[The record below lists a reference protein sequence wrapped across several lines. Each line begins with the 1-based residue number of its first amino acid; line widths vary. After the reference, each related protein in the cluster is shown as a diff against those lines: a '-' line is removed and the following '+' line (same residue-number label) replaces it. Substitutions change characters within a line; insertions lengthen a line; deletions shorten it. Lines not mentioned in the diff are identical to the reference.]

1 LISKEGTRRFG
12 MAAGVVFT
20 ALATGLA
27 GTPAHA
33 AEAHGRGPNEVSTWA
48 AADDTTGGTL
58 HEMTVR
64 NPVHISRGGTGLR
77 IRLSNAMGDRP
88 VTFGAAYVGRQR
100 SGPELVPGS
109 NRRMTFGGRPSVT
122 VPAGGVVLS
131 DPLPGRV
138 PDGSDLE
145 VSLYLQGES
154 GKLTAHNRTMQY
166 TYKSTTGDHAAEE
179 SGTSF
184 PTQSAVWFWLD
195 AVVVTA
201 PRTVSTV
208 AALGDSITSGVGSTE
223 NADHRWPDLLADRLR
238 ALPPSRRLAVTNEGI
253 SANQVLK
260 DGVGRSGRTRLV
272 QDVFTKP
279 GVRTVILFEGVNDI
293 GTGGAS
299 ADALI
304 AGYRDMV
311 AKAHAAGRCLIG
323 ATITPFGGSVYL
335 GDKNEAVRQE
345 VNAFI
350 RTSGVFDGVVD
361 FDRATRDPD
370 DPTRLLPA
378 DDSGD
383 HLHLSDAG
391 YQAIADS
398 VDLNLL
404 RCDRHG
410 TDGE

>member
-1 LISKEGTRRFG
+1 MISKKRTRRFG
-12 MAAGVVFT
+12 MATGVVFT

-33 AEAHGRGPNEVSTWA
+33 AGRHANEVSTWA

-58 HEMTVR
+58 TEMTVR

-77 IRLSNAMGDRP
+77 IRLSNVMGDQP

-109 NRRMTFGGRPSVT
+109 NRRLSFGGRSSVT
-122 VPAGGVVLS
+122 VPAGAVAFS

-145 VSLYLQGES
+145 VSLYLQGAS

-208 AALGDSITSGVGSTE
+208 AALGDSITSGVGSTQ
-223 NADHRWPDLLADRLR
+223 NANHRWPDLLADRLR
-238 ALPPSRRLAVTNEGI
+238 ALPPARRLAVTNEGI

-272 QDVFTKP
+272 QDVLTKP

-323 ATITPFGGSVYL
+323 ATITPFGGSVYE
-335 GDKNEAVRQE
+335 GDRNEAVRQE

-361 FDRATRDPD
+361 YDQATRDPD

-398 VDLNLL
+398 VDLGLL